1 MNSIA
6 SPNCALSCSIMVPIS
21 KCPITSCS
29 ISDDMTTSCSLGIL
43 FTRVAM
49 ASNLSSCLTKL
60 AAKSGMVRLMGSPVT
75 GRILDA
81 ATDEPSPSSLL
92 VGVPS

>member
-6 SPNCALSCSIMVPIS
+6 SPNCALSCSIMVRIS

-29 ISDDMTTSCSLGIL
+29 ISHDMISTCSLGML
-43 FTRVAM
+43 FTRLVM
-49 ASNLSSCLTKL
+49 ASNLSSCLTNL
-60 AAKSGMVRLMGSPVT
+60 AAKSGIVQWMGSPVT

-81 ATDEPSPSSLL
+81 ATDEPSPSSLFVRL
-92 VGVPS
+92 PS